1 MIIFVIPCVVMYH
14 IRLLCENTLGS
25 DFAIQ
30 LSIFNLV
37 FFYHSDSLKNA

>member
-25 DFAIQ
+25 GFAIQ
-30 LSIFNLV
+30 KD
-37 FFYHSDSLKNA
+37 YRSLT

>member
-25 DFAIQ
+25 GFAIQ
-30 LSIFNLV
+30 KDYRSLTL
-37 FFYHSDSLKNA
+37 FFFITQIH